1 MKKKE
6 TAGKGGMGFIGVLT
20 LIFIV
25 LKFTGNI
32 NWSWLWVLSPIWVT
46 ALLLIVFFG
55 ALLVIWKIEKGQ
67 RVNLSSPTD
76 RLARR
81 FGSDPRPG
89 AFPEGK
95 LAGKRTTMNQ
105 IDHFSYELGAAD
117 CFCEMVRAGV
127 KQIALAHPCDTRE
140 ARDEYLPYFE
150 DLCQKYGVKLYVE
163 DVPLLT
169 DLFPLSMNQGKYN
182 AIFYQ
187 EDSALDA
194 YLALKA
200 EKQAALEAGAYTPET
215 RRDIAWRYGKLLS
228 YTDQGIQRLLEQNQ
242 EKE

>member
-1 MKKKE
+1 MK
-6 TAGKGGMGFIGVLT
+6 T
-20 LIFIV
+20 L
-25 LKFTGNI
+25 
-32 NWSWLWVLSPIWVT
+32 
-46 ALLLIVFFG
+46 
-55 ALLVIWKIEKGQ
+55 
-67 RVNLSSPTD
+67 
-76 RLARR
+76 
-81 FGSDPRPG
+81 
-89 AFPEGK
+89 
-95 LAGKRTTMNQ
+95 
-105 IDHFSYELGAAD
+105 DHFSYELGTAD

>member
-215 RRDIAWRYGKLLS
+215 RWDIAWRYGKLLS